1 MTGFEQ
7 LKEFLATPRMSEI
20 VSYAMLIVLFIMQ
33 LFIKRFVRKD
43 NTNMLFSVDRKTS
56 NVDALRRA
64 FEKSLDDNHNERER
78 MCAELR
84 AERELYEREKV
95 KLEIETVA
103 LKKEIDDIKRVMQL
117 GFGSVDGLVKSGTAR
132 KLAKMLPVSDKEKEK
147 E

>member
-1 MTGFEQ
+1 MR
-7 LKEFLATPRMSEI
+7 K
-20 VSYAMLIVLFIMQ
+20 VLTTI
-33 LFIKRFVRKD
+33 
-43 NTNMLFSVDRKTS
+43 TT
-56 NVDALRRA
+56 
-64 FEKSLDDNHNERER
+64 RER

-132 KLAKMLPVSDKEKEK
+132 KLAKMLPVSDKEKDK